1 MPIFCW
7 AMMVSGSYEEDQAP
21 LLMQHVLAQCDACAL
36 YSNVTLHVRFAG
48 SADGLDTT
56 KVYNGSLHAP
66 RGGPFRTALNTAQF
80 IAAYRYMVVEEQRH
94 MRHRWIVKVE
104 PDSVVVVPRLRTLLS
119 KIDPSVPLVLAG
131 KPGPFWDGHLE
142 GAIIP
147 LSSAGL
153 AQYARRREK
162 CERNHTFRD
171 GKSEDWYLG
180 LCANEIGV
188 RSLFIPLMV
197 YASLA
202 ATDLL
207 DVCTRPFVAFHGAAL
222 KNGDGYHMCAQLAH
236 TAEESP
242 PCTDVWP
249 HCAAH
254 NKRGCAGAARL
265 VQRSARLLRTAATMC
280 AQCQPFDN
288 DANWWLS
295 HCRRTCGLCAPN
307 TARHVPVDR
316 QLHHATK
323 HRRRHSDASSVAL
336 RKEGAAMVGR
346 GVP

>member
-1 MPIFCW
+1 
-7 AMMVSGSYEEDQAP
+7 
-21 LLMQHVLAQCDACAL
+21 
-36 YSNVTLHVRFAG
+36 
-48 SADGLDTT
+48 
-56 KVYNGSLHAP
+56 
-66 RGGPFRTALNTAQF
+66 
-80 IAAYRYMVVEEQRH
+80 

-131 KPGPFWDGHLE
+131 KPGQFWDGHME

-171 GKSEDWYLG
+171 GKGEDWYLG
-180 LCANEIGV
+180 VCANEIGV

-207 DVCTRPFVAFHGAAL
+207 DVCTRPLVAFHGAAL
-222 KNGDGYHMCAQLAH
+222 KNGDGYHKCAQLAQ

-307 TARHVPVDR
+307 TTRHVPVDR

-336 RKEGAAMVGR
+336 RKEGIQLGR
-346 GVP
+346 ISITSHHCSTNRPWRLLLPSHCQDRRHLVEPGHRQARSAEALRDVPPGRPVECVHAECIARRG